1 MHYCYLFDVP
11 LNLQHARL
19 RHEHMCAI
27 AHYIFNI
34 FAFFAPGQLS
44 PFNKSRVVVMVHD
57 PQEEIHDAKHGQF
70 VMDLELGKSRK
81 MRFSKTVVE
90 SLSRPTK
97 QCANEPLG
105 QETCI
110 AQKVSKF

>member
-1 MHYCYLFDVP
+1 
-11 LNLQHARL
+11 
-19 RHEHMCAI
+19 
-27 AHYIFNI
+27 
-34 FAFFAPGQLS
+34 
-44 PFNKSRVVVMVHD
+44 MVHD

-110 AQKVSKF
+110 AQKVSKFLIILLYIRYPKEIMKMERHFSAFQHWLQK

>member
-1 MHYCYLFDVP
+1 
-11 LNLQHARL
+11 
-19 RHEHMCAI
+19 
-27 AHYIFNI
+27 
-34 FAFFAPGQLS
+34 
-44 PFNKSRVVVMVHD
+44 MVHD
-57 PQEEIHDAKHGQF
+57 PQEEIHDAKHSQF

-110 AQKVSKF
+110 AQKVSFWVLIHM

>member
-1 MHYCYLFDVP
+1 M
-11 LNLQHARL
+11 NLCTMQLHITYSTFL
-19 RHEHMCAI
+19 H
-27 AHYIFNI
+27 FS
-34 FAFFAPGQLS
+34 PGQLS
-44 PFNKSRVVVMVHD
+44 PFNKSGVVVMVHD

-110 AQKVSKF
+110 AQNVSFWVLIHM